1 MNNAFDLSA
10 YLKKLAKIRKNVLSA
25 YDLQEKLKITD
36 YQIQQLENGNIHFL
50 QYPYNYYITK
60 QYIQII
66 DSSEIAKIKAED
78 FKIHT
83 NNQIIQNNK
92 NDDILNSRK
101 NRKIKELKFKFK
113 NWIKTNLDK
122 SI

>member
-10 YLKKLAKIRKNVLSA
+10 YLKKLAKIRKNVLST

>member
-10 YLKKLAKIRKNVLSA
+10 YLKKLAKIRKNVLST

-66 DSSEIAKIKAED
+66 GSSEIAKIKAED

-92 NDDILNSRK
+92 NDDMLNSRK